1 MKIPSSRLPVPL
13 LLPFISPP
21 RNSFSHK
28 VKTKGGQGDLDHVF
42 LEFYLWY
49 CTLNYFEK
57 YFTPTTLRTGKITHF
72 LKKKKKRKSKQECVC
87 VAWRGIIWEV
97 QTLKNSIS
105 SPPPPPQNFRSSR
118 TRGRTLRYKQLTGS
132 NCRLPMDFFYIY
144 ISTQWSLFYEMECL
158 KEGLPVFDK
167 SEWDKEWQ
175 QRWNLLINRTLP

>member
-72 LKKKKKRKSKQECVC
+72 LKKNKTEEQARMCVC
-87 VAWRGIIWEV
+87 SVTGNHLGGTNIEE
-97 QTLKNSIS
+97 LHFKSH
-105 SPPPPPQNFRSSR
+105 PPPQISAAAEPGDEHWDINNWQEA
-118 TRGRTLRYKQLTGS
+118 TVGYQWI
-132 NCRLPMDFFYIY
+132 FFIYIY
-144 ISTQWSLFYEMECL
+144 LRNGVYFM
-158 KEGLPVFDK
+158 K
-167 SEWDKEWQ
+167 
-175 QRWNLLINRTLP
+175 WNV

>member
-105 SPPPPPQNFRSSR
+105 SPPPPPKISAAAEPGDEHWDINNWQEA
-118 TRGRTLRYKQLTGS
+118 TVGYQWI
-132 NCRLPMDFFYIY
+132 FFIYIY
-144 ISTQWSLFYEMECL
+144 LRNGVYFM
-158 KEGLPVFDK
+158 K
-167 SEWDKEWQ
+167 
-175 QRWNLLINRTLP
+175 WNV